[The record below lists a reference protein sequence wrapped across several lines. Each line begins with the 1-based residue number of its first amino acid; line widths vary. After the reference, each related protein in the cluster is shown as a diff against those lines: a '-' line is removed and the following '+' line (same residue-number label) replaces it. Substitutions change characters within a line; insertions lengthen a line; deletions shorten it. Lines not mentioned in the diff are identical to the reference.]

1 MEKKN
6 IQLNLSDREAS
17 HITDSLFV
25 GLSSCDWGLDCDI
38 CKMRA
43 NILQQLVD
51 QGFRTGHN
59 YRDLKRHWGINDSH
73 HEYQKWLQSQ
83 KSLEKEEV

>member
-1 MEKKN
+1 MEKKK

-25 GLSSCDWGLDCDI
+25 GLGSCDWGLDCDI

-51 QGFRTGHN
+51 QGFRTGHD
-59 YRDLKRHWGINDSH
+59 YRALIRARGPSH